1 MNAYVTGQTI
11 KMLREKKNMTQAKLA
26 EMLSVSDKA
35 ISKWETGKGFPDI
48 TLLEPLS
55 KALGVSVAE
64 LMNGNTINN
73 KNKSANMLRSS
84 FYVCPVC
91 GNVITSTGNAL
102 VSCCGV
108 TLSPL
113 EAEEGEAEDGILIKR
128 IENEHFVQIE
138 NPMTKEHYIS
148 FVSYVTSDRVQTVK
162 LYPETDASCRFPVC
176 GCGYIFYYCNR
187 HGLMKFR
194 V

>member
-35 ISKWETGKGFPDI
+35 ISKWETGKDFPDI

-108 TLSPL
+108 TLSHL

-176 GCGYIFYYCNR
+176 GRGYIFYYCNR

>member
-26 EMLSVSDKA
+26 EMLSVNDKA

-176 GCGYIFYYCNR
+176 GRGYIFYYCNR

>member
-11 KMLREKKNMTQAKLA
+11 KMLRKKKNMTQAKLA

-176 GCGYIFYYCNR
+176 GRGYIFYYCNR

>member
-11 KMLREKKNMTQAKLA
+11 KMLREKKKMTQAKLA

-55 KALGVSVAE
+55 EALGVSVAE

-73 KNKSANMLRSS
+73 KNKSANMLRAS

-91 GNVITSTGNAL
+91 GNIITSTGNAL

-108 TLSPL
+108 TLSPI
-113 EAEEGEAEDGILIKR
+113 EAEEGEAEDGILIER

-138 NPMTKEHYIS
+138 NPMTKEHCIS

-162 LYPETDASCRFPVC
+162 LYPEADASCRFKCPCPPRRQRRQSV
-176 GCGYIFYYCNR
+176 
-187 HGLMKFR
+187 
-194 V
+194 

>member
-1 MNAYVTGQTI
+1 MY
-11 KMLREKKNMTQAKLA
+11 
-26 EMLSVSDKA
+26 
-35 ISKWETGKGFPDI
+35 
-48 TLLEPLS
+48 
-55 KALGVSVAE
+55 
-64 LMNGNTINN
+64 GNTINI
-73 KNKSANMLRSS
+73 KYKSANMLRSS

-91 GNVITSTGNAL
+91 GNVITPTGNAL

-162 LYPETDASCRFPVC
+162 LYPETDSSCRFPVC
-176 GCGYIFYYCNR
+176 GRGYIFYYCNR

-194 V
+194 VYSSTKRRRRGLCQPIKQELLKPYQRAFLFLKR

>member
-113 EAEEGEAEDGILIKR
+113 EAEEGDAEDGILIKR

-148 FVSYVTSDRVQTVK
+148 FVSYVTSDRMQTVK
-162 LYPETDASCRFPVC
+162 LYPETDASCHFPVC
-176 GCGYIFYYCNR
+176 GRGYIFYYCNR

>member
-55 KALGVSVAE
+55 EALGVSVAE

-73 KNKSANMLRSS
+73 KNKSANMLRAS

-91 GNVITSTGNAL
+91 GNIITSTGNAL

-113 EAEEGEAEDGILIKR
+113 EAEEGEAEDGILIER

-176 GCGYIFYYCNR
+176 GRGYIFYYCNR

>member
-11 KMLREKKNMTQAKLA
+11 KMLREKKKMTQAKLA

-55 KALGVSVAE
+55 AALGVSVAE

-73 KNKSANMLRSS
+73 KNKSANMLRAS

-91 GNVITSTGNAL
+91 GNIITSTGNAL

-113 EAEEGEAEDGILIKR
+113 EAEEGEAEDGILIER

-162 LYPETDASCRFPVC
+162 LYPEADASCRFPIC
-176 GCGYIFYYCNR
+176 CRGYIFYYCNR

>member
-73 KNKSANMLRSS
+73 KK
-84 FYVCPVC
+84 
-91 GNVITSTGNAL
+91 
-102 VSCCGV
+102 
-108 TLSPL
+108 
-113 EAEEGEAEDGILIKR
+113 
-128 IENEHFVQIE
+128 
-138 NPMTKEHYIS
+138 
-148 FVSYVTSDRVQTVK
+148 
-162 LYPETDASCRFPVC
+162 
-176 GCGYIFYYCNR
+176 
-187 HGLMKFR
+187 
-194 V
+194 

>member
-73 KNKSANMLRSS
+73 KNKSANMLRAS

-113 EAEEGEAEDGILIKR
+113 EAEEGEAEDGILIER

-176 GCGYIFYYCNR
+176 GRGYIFYYCNR

>member
-11 KMLREKKNMTQAKLA
+11 KMLREKKKMTQAKLA

-55 KALGVSVAE
+55 EALGVSVAE

-73 KNKSANMLRSS
+73 KNKSANMLRAS

-113 EAEEGEAEDGILIKR
+113 ETEEGEAEDGILIER

-176 GCGYIFYYCNR
+176 GRGYIFYYCNR

>member
-11 KMLREKKNMTQAKLA
+11 KMLREKKKMTQAKLA

-55 KALGVSVAE
+55 AALGVSVAE

-113 EAEEGEAEDGILIKR
+113 EAEEGEAEDGILIER

-176 GCGYIFYYCNR
+176 GRGYIFYYCNR

>member
-148 FVSYVTSDRVQTVK
+148 FVSYATSDRVQTVK

-176 GCGYIFYYCNR
+176 GRGYIFYYCNR

>member
-11 KMLREKKNMTQAKLA
+11 KMLREKKNMSQAKLA

-176 GCGYIFYYCNR
+176 GRGYIFYYCNR

>member
-176 GCGYIFYYCNR
+176 GRGYIFYYCNR

>member
-26 EMLSVSDKA
+26 EMLSFSDKA

-73 KNKSANMLRSS
+73 KNKSANMLRAS

-91 GNVITSTGNAL
+91 GNIITSTGNAL

-113 EAEEGEAEDGILIKR
+113 ETEEGEAEDGILIKR

-176 GCGYIFYYCNR
+176 GRGYIFYYCNR

>member
-11 KMLREKKNMTQAKLA
+11 KMLREKKKMTQAKLA

-176 GCGYIFYYCNR
+176 GRGYIFYYCNR

>member
-11 KMLREKKNMTQAKLA
+11 KMLREKNMTQAKLA

-176 GCGYIFYYCNR
+176 GRGYIFYYCNR

>member
-11 KMLREKKNMTQAKLA
+11 KMLREKKKMTQAKLA

-55 KALGVSVAE
+55 EALGVSVAE

-73 KNKSANMLRSS
+73 KNKSANMLRAS

-91 GNVITSTGNAL
+91 GNIITSTGNAL

-113 EAEEGEAEDGILIKR
+113 ETEEGEAEDGILIER

-162 LYPETDASCRFPVC
+162 LYPEADASCRFPIC
-176 GCGYIFYYCNR
+176 GRGYIFYYCNR

>member
-113 EAEEGEAEDGILIKR
+113 EAEEGEAEDGILIER

-176 GCGYIFYYCNR
+176 GRGYIFYYCNR

>member
-64 LMNGNTINN
+64 LMNGNTISN

-176 GCGYIFYYCNR
+176 GRGYIFYYCNR